1 MLFNQPFRTNRPSR
15 LLVPAQQWH
24 QEIQERL
31 EERGDQMA
39 KQYNITAGPELP
51 ELAIGHVVW
60 ILNKDKHQWYPGKV
74 VACYNPYPF
83 TMAPKKSSE
92 GNKNKRKAVRAT
104 IEVKKQLIAKHEG
117 GMRVMDL
124 AAMFEMPKSTVC
136 TILKNKEVIKA
147 ADVAKGVTTLT
158 PRRSKFMEEMEK
170 LLLVWINEKQ
180 LVGAA
185 ISEGII
191 CEKAKLLH
199 GDLIKDLPGS
209 SADDDEFK
217 ASRGWFEK
225 FKRRSG
231 IHSVVMHGEAASSN
245 KDGAADF
252 VNKFS
257 AFVNTEGYVAQQ
269 VFNCDETGLFWKKM
283 PRRTYIMKEEKSVP
297 GHKPM
302 KDRLTLLLCAN
313 ASGDCKIKPLLVYH
327 SENPRVFKKNNVIK
341 SKLNVMWRANVKAW
355 ATRQFF
361 TEWIHEEFAPS
372 VKAYLEEKN
381 LPLKAL
387 LVMDNAPAHPPG
399 LEEDLEEEY
408 SFIKVKFL
416 PPNTT
421 PLIQPMDQQVISNF
435 KKLYTKAM
443 FQRCFEVTNETELT
457 LRDFWKDHYN
467 ILHCLRIIDKAWREV
482 SLRTM
487 NSAWKKLW
495 PDCVAGRDFEGFEE
509 PIVPAIVALG
519 QSMGLE
525 VSEEDVE
532 ELVEDHNKELTTEE
546 LQHLHKMQQEE
557 MAVEISSEEE
567 EGASVFVNGLV
578 PYLPALLLQHEFTF
592 CQAQS
597 HKAASCVI
605 ARGVVP
611 VLLMLPVGWG
621 RNVEYGQGARVVFVE
636 DTVPPK
642 GVHRSRRYCNTGS
655 IRGADGASP

>member
-1 MLFNQPFRTNRPSR
+1 
-15 LLVPAQQWH
+15 
-24 QEIQERL
+24 
-31 EERGDQMA
+31 
-39 KQYNITAGPELP
+39 
-51 ELAIGHVVW
+51 
-60 ILNKDKHQWYPGKV
+60 
-74 VACYNPYPF
+74 
-83 TMAPKKSSE
+83 MAPKKSSE
-92 GNKNKRKAVRAT
+92 GNKNKRKAVRMT

-209 SADDDEFK
+209 SADGDEFK

-567 EGASVFVNGLV
+567 EGASVNYSL
-578 PYLPALLLQHEFTF
+578 
-592 CQAQS
+592 
-597 HKAASCVI
+597 
-605 ARGVVP
+605 
-611 VLLMLPVGWG
+611 
-621 RNVEYGQGARVVFVE
+621 
-636 DTVPPK
+636 
-642 GVHRSRRYCNTGS
+642 
-655 IRGADGASP
+655 

>member
-1 MLFNQPFRTNRPSR
+1 MHNPEVALFLQFVGCTSSGSIS
-15 LLVPAQQWH
+15 H
-24 QEIQERL
+24 
-31 EERGDQMA
+31 
-39 KQYNITAGPELP
+39 
-51 ELAIGHVVW
+51 
-60 ILNKDKHQWYPGKV
+60 
-74 VACYNPYPF
+74 NPYPF

-92 GNKNKRKAVRAT
+92 GNKNKRKVVRAT

-124 AAMFEMPKSTVC
+124 AAMFEMPKSTV
-136 TILKNKEVIKA
+136 
-147 ADVAKGVTTLT
+147 
-158 PRRSKFMEEMEK
+158 F
-170 LLLVWINEKQ
+170 WINEKQ

-209 SADDDEFK
+209 SADGDEFK

-225 FKRRSG
+225 LKRRSE

-283 PRRTYIMKEEKSVP
+283 PRRTYITKEEKSVP
-297 GHKPM
+297 GHTPM

-341 SKLNVMWRANVKAW
+341 GKLNVMWRANVKAW

-381 LPLKAL
+381 LPVKAL

-443 FQRCFEVTNETELT
+443 FQRCFEVTNETELI

-532 ELVEDHNKELTTEE
+532 ELVEDHNKNF
-546 LQHLHKMQQEE
+546 K
-557 MAVEISSEEE
+557 A
-567 EGASVFVNGLV
+567 GG
-578 PYLPALLLQHEFTF
+578 
-592 CQAQS
+592 
-597 HKAASCVI
+597 HKAHQVSEMDANLW
-605 ARGVVP
+605 
-611 VLLMLPVGWG
+611 LL
-621 RNVEYGQGARVVFVE
+621 
-636 DTVPPK
+636 
-642 GVHRSRRYCNTGS
+642 YCS
-655 IRGADGASP
+655 SPNFTKW

>member
-1 MLFNQPFRTNRPSR
+1 
-15 LLVPAQQWH
+15 
-24 QEIQERL
+24 
-31 EERGDQMA
+31 
-39 KQYNITAGPELP
+39 
-51 ELAIGHVVW
+51 
-60 ILNKDKHQWYPGKV
+60 
-74 VACYNPYPF
+74 
-83 TMAPKKSSE
+83 MAPKKSSE
-92 GNKNKRKAVRAT
+92 GNKNKRKAVRTT

-209 SADDDEFK
+209 SADGDEFK

-443 FQRCFEVTNETELT
+443 FQRCFEGE
-457 LRDFWKDHYN
+457 
-467 ILHCLRIIDKAWREV
+467 ILKA
-482 SLRTM
+482 LK
-487 NSAWKKLW
+487 NLL
-495 PDCVAGRDFEGFEE
+495 C
-509 PIVPAIVALG
+509 
-519 QSMGLE
+519 
-525 VSEEDVE
+525 
-532 ELVEDHNKELTTEE
+532 
-546 LQHLHKMQQEE
+546 
-557 MAVEISSEEE
+557 
-567 EGASVFVNGLV
+567 
-578 PYLPALLLQHEFTF
+578 LLL
-592 CQAQS
+592 
-597 HKAASCVI
+597 
-605 ARGVVP
+605 
-611 VLLMLPVGWG
+611 
-621 RNVEYGQGARVVFVE
+621 
-636 DTVPPK
+636 
-642 GVHRSRRYCNTGS
+642 
-655 IRGADGASP
+655 